1 MERDSKAEKIDLLIE
16 FEKLMDIS
24 DHENIKILQKCLEKI
39 FGISRLVSDKKS
51 KDYSNFLKSF
61 EKIFHKLKT
70 EITQT

>member
-1 MERDSKAEKIDLLIE
+1 MQRESKADIIDLLIK
-16 FEKLMDIS
+16 FEKLLDIS
-24 DHENIKILQKCLEKI
+24 AKENIEILKKCLEKI
-39 FGISRLVSDKKS
+39 MGISRLVSDKKS